1 MKRSAL
7 VVLFSALIG
16 CGGGAATTTTTGAT
30 GGSSGGTAVASSDSA
45 ITFRNSSNWTIRNLY
60 MSPVS
65 QNTWGPDQLGVNVIA
80 TGATFTLTGIPCANY
95 DLKLIDSDS
104 DECIVRDVHVC
115 ANEVVDITS
124 ERLLACQGA
133 TAATGSANKSVRR

>member
-1 MKRSAL
+1 MS
-7 VVLFSALIG
+7 
-16 CGGGAATTTTTGAT
+16 
-30 GGSSGGTAVASSDSA
+30 GGSGRAAVASSDSN
-45 ITFRNSSNWTIRNLY
+45 ITFRNSSNRTIMRLY
-60 MSPVS
+60 MSAVE
-65 QNTWGPDQLGVNVIA
+65 QNTWGPDQLDTSVIR
-80 TGATFTLTGIPCANY
+80 TGGSFTLTRIPCGNY

-124 ERLLACQGA
+124 ERLLACQSA